1 MKGKTSDSNKNCF
14 SFPGDYSW
22 SLSNICTID
31 FVLTTG
37 ITVNLENDRGLDKAN
52 SVP

>member
-31 FVLTTG
+31 FLPTG
-37 ITVNLENDRGLDKAN
+37 FIVNEASNGGLGQATP
-52 SVP
+52 VP